1 MTATAA
7 ATFAGGGRGRVRLG
21 RLLGHAEGRFAV
33 ALLALIVLL
42 GLVAPRVLPYGPT
55 QINARDALQAPDR
68 AHWFGTDELGR
79 DQLSRV
85 AAAAPIALYSAA
97 ASVAIALVAGTT
109 IGLVAGYAG
118 GTPDLALSG
127 VVEVMFSMPALL
139 LALLIVGVLGPGLNN
154 ALMAVA
160 IVYVPRFARIA
171 RGATLS
177 VRQRDFIEAARA
189 TGCSPARIVVE
200 HVLPNILPSMI
211 VQTALSLSTAE
222 IAQASL
228 SFLGLGVQPPYADW
242 GNMLAASRA
251 FVTVAPWLVIFPSLA
266 LVLLIIAF
274 NMLGDALRDVLDPR
288 LRGGP
293 AGRRVGGRE
302 IATT

>member
-7 ATFAGGGRGRVRLG
+7 ATFAGTGRGRVRLG

-33 ALLALIVLL
+33 ALLGLIVLL
-42 GLVAPRVLPYGPT
+42 GLVAPHLLPYGPT
-55 QINARDALQAPDR
+55 QINARDALQAPDL

-97 ASVAIALVAGTT
+97 ASVAVALAAGAA

-118 GTPDLALSG
+118 GTSDLALSG
-127 VVEVMFSMPALL
+127 IVEVMFSMPALL
-139 LALLIVGVLGPGLNN
+139 LALLVVGVLGPGLNN

-177 VRQRDFIEAARA
+177 VRQREFIEAARA

-200 HVLPNILPSMI
+200 HVLPNILPAMI

-228 SFLGLGVQPPYADW
+228 SFLGLGVQPPNADW
-242 GNMLAASRA
+242 GNMLAASRG
-251 FVTVAPWLVIFPSLA
+251 FVTIAPWLVIFPSLA

-274 NMLGDALRDVLDPR
+274 NLLGDALRDVLDPR
-288 LRGGP
+288 LRVGMRPGG
-293 AGRRVGGRE
+293 A
-302 IATT
+302 

>member
-7 ATFAGGGRGRVRLG
+7 ATFTGGGRGRRRGRVG
-21 RLLGHAEGRFAV
+21 RLLGHPEGRFAV
-33 ALLALIVLL
+33 ALLGIIVLL
-42 GLVAPRVLPYGPT
+42 GLVAPRLLPYGPT
-55 QINARDALQAPDR
+55 QINARDALQAPDL

-97 ASVAIALVAGTT
+97 ASVAVALVAGTT

-118 GTPDLALSG
+118 GTSDLALSG
-127 VVEVMFSMPALL
+127 VVEIMFSMPALL
-139 LALLIVGVLGPGLNN
+139 LALLVVGVLGPGLNN

-160 IVYVPRFARIA
+160 IVYIPRFARIA

-177 VRQRDFIEAARA
+177 VRQRQFIEAARA
-189 TGCSPARIVVE
+189 TGCSPVRIVVE

-251 FVTVAPWLVIFPSLA
+251 FVTVAPWLVIFPSVA

-288 LRGGP
+288 LRGR
-293 AGRRVGGRE
+293 AGGRE
-302 IATT
+302 LAAT

>member
-7 ATFAGGGRGRVRLG
+7 ATFTGGRRGRLG

-33 ALLALIVLL
+33 ALLVLIVLL
-42 GLVAPRVLPYGPT
+42 SLVAPHVLPYGPT
-55 QINARDALQAPDR
+55 QINPRDALQAPDL

-97 ASVAIALVAGTT
+97 ASVGVALVAGTT

-118 GTPDLALSG
+118 GPADLALSG
-127 VVEVMFSMPALL
+127 VVEIMFSMPALL
-139 LALLIVGVLGPGLNN
+139 LALLVVGVLGPGLNN
-154 ALMAVA
+154 ALLAVA

-177 VRQRDFIEAARA
+177 TRQREFIEAARA
-189 TGCSPARIVVE
+189 TGCSPARVVVE

-228 SFLGLGVQPPYADW
+228 SFLGLGVQPPHADW
-242 GNMLAASRA
+242 GNMLAASRS

-266 LVLLIIAF
+266 LVLIIIAF
-274 NMLGDALRDVLDPR
+274 NLLGDALRDVLDPR
-288 LRGGP
+288 LRTGRGEQ
-293 AGRRVGGRE
+293 AGMRPGT
-302 IATT
+302 A